1 MVVGRDGGDGD
12 GALIERILTKRR
24 PKLCTLMDDIPPS
37 AVQEDEYVSHLTE
50 RRDAE
55 RKKKEW

>member
-1 MVVGRDGGDGD
+1 MVVGSDGGDGDGD

-37 AVQEDEYVSHLTE
+37 AVQEEE
-50 RRDAE
+50 
-55 RKKKEW
+55 